1 MKTSFIAALV
11 AAVTLAACGGG
22 GASPGVVAAVETAP
36 VTPVVTL
43 PVPTV
48 ADVLVELNRL
58 RTGAGFPAANVD
70 SSIQRAAENHAA
82 YLAAGGASGS
92 LHVELASK
100 VGFTGVT
107 VADRIASAGYL
118 GATSSSE
125 VVCPANPALPLAPDP
140 VRCLRTL
147 ITAPYHGLELFS
159 DHRDVGAGWQLGAG
173 SYWLVVDMASK
184 AGTYSSVSVDDVR
197 VWPCNGLTNVPNK
210 TFVNEVP
217 APVAGRNLELSPIGT
232 PIYVMGTEGRA
243 VALASFEVKHVATGT
258 VATIVKVLGNAVSDG
273 LPAWQRAI
281 LPDKPLAE
289 LSEYV
294 ATVSGLTASGKAF
307 NKSCRFT
314 TGPDGK

>member
-1 MKTSFIAALV
+1 MKTSFVAALV

-22 GASPGVVAAVETAP
+22 GSSSGVTVAVETAP
-36 VTPVVTL
+36 VTPTVTL
-43 PVPTV
+43 PVPTA

-58 RTGAGFPAANVD
+58 RTGAGLPAVAVD
-70 SSIQRAAENHAA
+70 SSVQRAAGSHAV
-82 YLAAGGASGS
+82 YLAAGGAGSS
-92 LHVELASK
+92 LHTELLGK
-100 VGFTGVT
+100 TGFTGVT
-107 VADRIASAGYL
+107 LSDRLAFAGYT
-118 GATSSSE
+118 GGSSSE
-125 VVCPANPALPLAPDP
+125 VVCLANPLLSNVSDP
-140 VRCLRTL
+140 VRCLRGLAT
-147 ITAPYHGLELFS
+147 IPFHGLELLS
-159 DHRDVGAGWQLGAG
+159 GHRDVGAGWQLGAG
-173 SYWLVVDMASK
+173 NYWLVVDMASK
-184 AGTYSSVSVDDVR
+184 AGTYSSVSPDDVR

-232 PIYVMGTEGRA
+232 PIYIMGTEGG
-243 VALASFEVKHVATGT
+243 VIALTTFEIKHVTTGT
-258 VATIVKVLGNAVSDG
+258 TVAIVKVLGNAVSDG

-307 NKSCRFT
+307 DKSCRFT

>member
-1 MKTSFIAALV
+1 MKASLVAALV
-11 AAVTLAACGGG
+11 AAIALAACGGG
-22 GASPGVVAAVETAP
+22 GSSSGVTVAVETAP
-36 VTPVVTL
+36 VAPTVTL
-43 PVPTV
+43 PVPTA

-58 RTGAGFPAANVD
+58 RTGAGLPAITVD
-70 SSIQRAAENHAA
+70 SSIQRAAGNHVA

-140 VRCLRTL
+140 VRCLRML
-147 ITAPYHGLELFS
+147 ITSPYHGLELLS
-159 DHRDVGAGWQLGAG
+159 GHRDVGAGWQLGAG
-173 SYWLVVDMASK
+173 NYWLVVDMASK
-184 AGTYSSVSVDDVR
+184 AGTYSSVSPDDVR

-210 TFVNEVP
+210 TLVNEVP

-232 PIYVMGTEGRA
+232 PIYIMGTEGGA
-243 VALASFEVKHVATGT
+243 IALTTFEIKHVTTGAT
-258 VATIVKVLGNAVSDG
+258 VAIVKVLGNTVSDG
-273 LPAWQRAI
+273 LPAWQRAV